1 MKINTYFIQLASTII
16 VIFGGTFTIRY
27 FRAGELLLDQLIG
40 AMVGILLLMATI
52 IWKKYLLSKPLL
64 KWTIK
69 YVYFSEAASYELV
82 GLAVFENEKPF
93 GFENGFFFYVKN

>member
-52 IWKKYLLSKPLL
+52 LRMRNHLDL
-64 KWTIK
+64 KMVSFLRQKLMKHT
-69 YVYFSEAASYELV
+69 
-82 GLAVFENEKPF
+82 PF
-93 GFENGFFFYVKN
+93 